1 MSDDMNLEEMEGDG
15 EMVEIDWEPLQGAI
29 DAFHDGGLDFSDHQ
43 SLLDH
48 WAALLGALLR
58 KVQAE
63 TDLEEDD
70 LVELAAQAVAF
81 GTDLAFSSDELP
93 DFLPSE
99 EQEEN

>member
-1 MSDDMNLEEMEGDG
+1 MSDEFEMDDEDG

-29 DAFHDGGLDFSDHQ
+29 DAFHEAGLDFSDHQ

-48 WAALLGALLR
+48 LSALMGSLLR
-58 KVQAE
+58 KMQA
-63 TDLEEDD
+63 DLKMEEDE
-70 LVELAAQAVAF
+70 LIELAAQSVAF
-81 GTDLAFSSDELP
+81 GTDLAFGSDELP